1 MDEFLPLQHF
11 YRLTRLWWLIVLC
24 SVLGLVVAYIFH
36 RFNPPVYEATASI
49 NVTIDLAKLQILTDI
64 PKDKLQYN
72 EDLAV
77 SVTDQAFRSLEAYQ
91 AVLTRCLAQGLP
103 IPDIGTLYANH
114 TLERRHA
121 IWQIHYRHTDPRVAL
136 DVANTWAEV
145 AYENMTLWQSTAQ
158 IPAYLIVMPPL
169 PAFLPTAPALYDL
182 NRLLLAG
189 SLIGLILG
197 ILLTEFLARKSYA
210 SQPAANR
217 E

>member
-24 SVLGLVVAYIFH
+24 SVLGMGAAYIFH

-121 IWQIHYRHTDPRVAL
+121 IWQLHYRHTDPQVAL
-136 DVANTWAEV
+136 LAEGFSV
-145 AYENMTLWQSTAQ
+145 DSFAMPYLWVTVGLLSATGFIYRQEVRQRS
-158 IPAYLIVMPPL
+158 L
-169 PAFLPTAPALYDL
+169 PE
-182 NRLLLAG
+182 
-189 SLIGLILG
+189 SL
-197 ILLTEFLARKSYA
+197 
-210 SQPAANR
+210 
-217 E
+217 